1 MKKEI
6 TNKDLFDLIN
16 KSNEKNE
23 ASFKGVEANFKE
35 VGDSFKGIEASFKEI
50 REDISLISKTTAGI
64 LNNMATKQD
73 IMNLHFQVNS
83 IEVDLKSFKKETREI
98 LA

>member
-1 MKKEI
+1 MVKEI

-23 ASFKGVEANFKE
+23 ASFKGVEASFKE
-35 VGDSFKGIEASFKEI
+35 V
-50 REDISLISKTTAGI
+50 REDISLLAKTTAGI